1 MRTDEGICFFL
12 FVDGSASY
20 LYGHEETKEYEY
32 HFGMKPQL
40 KIYQSIEWI
49 NLEFSWGIPYM
60 NSEMDRPLFHY
71 NNS

>member
-1 MRTDEGICFFL
+1 MRTDEGIWFFL

-40 KIYQSIEWI
+40 KVYQFIEWI
-49 NLEFSWGIPYM
+49 NPEFS
-60 NSEMDRPLFHY
+60 
-71 NNS
+71 